1 VASLCHPWFTTTN
14 PSYRFPIFETSAAAL
29 CGTTG
34 TSYFFSTSLSSST
47 ALAYLYI
54 SILLTF
60 YPCPFSMYLSY
71 LPIYP
76 STYLRIYL
84 FTYLPIYLR
93 LPIYLSS
100 YLAITSRAR
109 KGYPPGPPDNIACE
123 DQIRT
128 YVLNR
133 LDDFHAS
140 ATHPK

>member
-1 VASLCHPWFTTTN
+1 MSLFHVPF
-14 PSYRFPIFETSAAAL
+14 L
-29 CGTTG
+29 
-34 TSYFFSTSLSSST
+34 STH
-47 ALAYLYI
+47 
-54 SILLTF
+54 
-60 YPCPFSMYLSY
+60 
-71 LPIYP
+71 LPIYV
-76 STYLRIYL
+76 STY
-84 FTYLPIYLR
+84 